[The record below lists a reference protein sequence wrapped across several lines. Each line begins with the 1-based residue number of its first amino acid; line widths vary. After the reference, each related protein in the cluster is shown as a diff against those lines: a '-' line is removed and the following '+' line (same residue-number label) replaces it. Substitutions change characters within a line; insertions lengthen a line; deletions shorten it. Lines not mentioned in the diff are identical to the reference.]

1 MKRWVLFLVL
11 VVFATGASLAKQPA
25 DQPAGAVGNSSK
37 TSFAGQSQGPSESQ
51 APEQAAPQ
59 APMTPR
65 ERAEMRADILVA
77 RKEYAQAAKAYE
89 EIVQHEPRNAALLNK
104 IGICYQQIG
113 DLDSARSYYKRAVR
127 ADKQLGSAIN
137 NLGTLEYTDKRYGKA
152 IKYFKKALT
161 CPGDLSGVYSNLGY
175 SYCGIKEYAQAM
187 EAFSKALALDPEV
200 FERKGGVGSI
210 VQQRSTE
217 DPGALYFVVARSFA
231 KAGDPERTAR
241 YLKLAR
247 DAGYKNL
254 RSVEKDPDFA
264 RVIRDPHVQEV
275 LRYQAP
281 YAPSAEPAAPK

>member
-11 VVFATGASLAKQPA
+11 VVLAMGVSPAQQPA
-25 DQPAGAVGNSSK
+25 DQPAGAVGNSSS
-37 TSFAGQSQGPSESQ
+37 TSSAGQSQGTSDS
-51 APEQAAPQ
+51 Q

-65 ERAEMRADILVA
+65 QRAEMRADILVA
-77 RKEYAQAAKAYE
+77 RKDYAQAAKAYE

-113 DLDSARSYYKRAVR
+113 DVASARSYYKKALR
-127 ADKQLGSAIN
+127 ADSKLGSAIN
-137 NLGTLEYTDKRYGKA
+137 NLGTLEYTEKRYGKA

-175 SYCGIKEYAQAM
+175 SYCGIKEYTQAM

-200 FERKGGVGSI
+200 FERKGGIGSV

-217 DPGALYFVVARSFA
+217 DPGALYFIVARSFA
-231 KAGDPERTAR
+231 KVGDVERTAR

-264 RVIRDPHVQEV
+264 QVIRDPRVQEV

-281 YAPSAEPAAPK
+281 YAPSAEGPAPK